1 MSVSLSSASLYVP
14 STTSSSSTHLNL
26 AFELRKW
33 RIRASSAASSG
44 VQFTTLE
51 SAIAEKDSDAV
62 KEALD
67 QLSEVGWANKWS
79 SQPYVSR
86 RMTSLRELTTLG
98 IKNAENL
105 AIPSVRNDAA
115 FLFTVVGTTG
125 FLGVLAGQLP
135 GDWGFFVPYLIGSIS
150 LVVLAV
156 GSISPGLL
164 QAAIGGFSSLFPDYQ
179 DRIARHEAAHFLVAY
194 LLGLPILG
202 YSLDIGKEHVNLIDK
217 KLEKLIY
224 SGQLDAKELDRLAV
238 VAMAGLAAEG
248 LQYDKVVGQ
257 SADLFTLQRLINRS
271 KPQLS
276 KEQQQNL
283 TRWAIIMGR
292 KRKPDHPRRMM
303 SDVLHNRTS
312 VAPPL
317 EEASHRPASEGPL
330 VPPPSEGPLP
340 PYRPPSVAPQQ
351 LPCTRP
357 PRLPSVRPPSMAPQ
371 LLSSSAYEPSA
382 DPSTSSQPTSGHVSS
397 SSTSTRRGR
406 GCAKGI
412 KEWGTGK
419 KLHIQFDGNYC
430 PIGDNVAKLT
440 TQLGIIVRNGNI
452 VPLTF
457 VDWNSVPDD
466 IVDAIWKDVKDN
478 LNICPEEYKP
488 ICMKNCN
495 SIWKDHKNKLKAKYF
510 KPRSSD
516 PNLKDDVPMNVVP
529 SQWEQLVEY
538 WRTSER

>member
-1 MSVSLSSASLYVP
+1 MSMSVSLSSASLYVP
-14 STTSSSSTHLNL
+14 STSSSSSSSST
-26 AFELRKW
+26 
-33 RIRASSAASSG
+33 SSTASSG

-51 SAIAEKDSDAV
+51 SAIAKKDSDAV
-62 KEALD
+62 KKALD

-79 SQPYVSR
+79 SQPYVSC

-115 FLFTVVGTTG
+115 FLFTVVRTTG

-135 GDWGFFVPYLIGSIS
+135 GDWGFFVPYLIESIS

-156 GSISPGLL
+156 GSIPPGLL

-238 VAMAGLAAEG
+238 VAVAGLAAEG

-283 TRWAIIMGR
+283 TRWAVLFAGSLLKNNKVI
-292 KRKPDHPRRMM
+292 HESLM
-303 SDVLHNRTS
+303 SAMSKKATVL
-312 VAPPL
+312 
-317 EEASHRPASEGPL
+317 ECIEAIEKAS
-330 VPPPSEGPLP
+330 
-340 PYRPPSVAPQQ
+340 
-351 LPCTRP
+351 
-357 PRLPSVRPPSMAPQ
+357 
-371 LLSSSAYEPSA
+371 
-382 DPSTSSQPTSGHVSS
+382 
-397 SSTSTRRGR
+397 
-406 GCAKGI
+406 
-412 KEWGTGK
+412 
-419 KLHIQFDGNYC
+419 
-430 PIGDNVAKLT
+430 
-440 TQLGIIVRNGNI
+440 
-452 VPLTF
+452 
-457 VDWNSVPDD
+457 
-466 IVDAIWKDVKDN
+466 
-478 LNICPEEYKP
+478 
-488 ICMKNCN
+488 
-495 SIWKDHKNKLKAKYF
+495 
-510 KPRSSD
+510 
-516 PNLKDDVPMNVVP
+516 
-529 SQWEQLVEY
+529 
-538 WRTSER
+538 